1 MAVQKETPFI
11 AYSFTS
17 AEEIQA
23 VVFTD
28 LQLKH
33 LQSEMAIV
41 ATEKINLAFT
51 PENPLKF
58 QMEHEYLRGK
68 LEILAYIISLHE
80 STQSE
85 VARAL
90 AEQQQGQFPNPQ

>member
-1 MAVQKETPFI
+1 MAIPKESPFT
-11 AYSFTS
+11 AYSFTD

-33 LQSEMAIV
+33 LQSELAIV

-51 PENPLKF
+51 PENPISF

-68 LEILAYIISLHE
+68 LEILGYIISVHE
-80 STQSE
+80 KTVSE

-90 AEQQQGQFPNPQ
+90 REQQEGQYPKPQ